1 MTAPTARTGDTEGAD
16 SRRPASERGDTE
28 RRDAERLAAER
39 AAAERRDAERR
50 RALRSMKALATSLL
64 AVAAVIFAVSFA
76 LQDRYPWLGFVRAA
90 AEGAMVGALADWF
103 AVTALFKHPLGL
115 RIPHTAIIPTRKDEI
130 GETLGEFVET
140 EFLSDDVVATRL
152 AAYDVSG
159 AAARW
164 LTEPGNA
171 RRVVDE
177 ASGAVVG
184 FFGLLDDDRMR
195 EAVEAVVRTHVI
207 EPEWAPPIGRL
218 GERILS
224 SGGHHAAVDLL
235 LDRFDDWLVIHPD
248 ALTNLV
254 SGRLPSWLPSFVDKL
269 VDERVYQE
277 LRRFIADVR
286 RDPAH
291 RARRA
296 FDGYLAE
303 LAERLQHDPE
313 TIAGLEAAKAR
324 AFDDPRIRELAAQA
338 WAAARSAAV
347 DALSDPDSEL
357 RRRMSAALAD
367 AAGRV
372 AADPELRASLN
383 QRIAGAAG
391 HLVSTYRHDIASVI
405 TETVRGWDPAE
416 TTDKIETQVGRD
428 LQFIRINGTVVGALA
443 GLAIY
448 TIATLISSA
457 F

>member
-1 MTAPTARTGDTEGAD
+1 MSAPTARTGDAESAD
-16 SRRPASERGDTE
+16 GERATSERAASD
-28 RRDAERLAAER
+28 RIRAER
-39 AAAERRDAERR
+39 AAAELRDAERR

-152 AAYDVSG
+152 TAYDVSG

-164 LTEPGNA
+164 LTESGNA

-218 GERILS
+218 GVRILS

-303 LAERLQHDPE
+303 LADRLQNDPE

-357 RRRMSAALAD
+357 RNRVSAALAD

-372 AADPELRASLN
+372 DADPELRASLN

-416 TTDKIETQVGRD
+416 TTDKIEVQVGRD

-448 TIATLISSA
+448 TIATLVA
-457 F
+457 AAL

>member
-1 MTAPTARTGDTEGAD
+1 MTTEPVTTTTAE
-16 SRRPASERGDTE
+16 
-28 RRDAERLAAER
+28 
-39 AAAERRDAERR
+39 RDAERR
-50 RALRSMKALATSLL
+50 RGLSRMKLLATSLL

-103 AVTALFKHPLGL
+103 AVTALFRHPLGL

-130 GETLGEFVET
+130 GESLGDFVET
-140 EFLSDDVVATRL
+140 EFLSDDVVAARL

-159 AAARW
+159 AVARW
-164 LTEPGNA
+164 LMEPGNA
-171 RRVVDE
+171 KRVVAE
-177 ASGAVVG
+177 ASGAVIG
-184 FFGLLDDDRMR
+184 LAGLLDDDRMR

-218 GERILS
+218 GERILA
-224 SGGHHAAVDLL
+224 SGGHHDAVDLL
-235 LDRFDDWLVIHPD
+235 LDRLDDWLVIHPD

-254 SGRLPSWLPSFVDKL
+254 SGRLPSWLPSFVDRL
-269 VDERVYQE
+269 VDDRVHQE
-277 LRRFIADVR
+277 LRRFVAEVR
-286 RDPAH
+286 NDPTH

-296 FDGYLAE
+296 LDGYLAE
-303 LAERLQHDPE
+303 LSDRLQHDPE
-313 TIAGLEAAKAR
+313 TIAELESAKAR
-324 AFDDPRIRELAAQA
+324 AFDDPRVRELAATA
-338 WAAARSAAV
+338 WTAARSAAV
-347 DALSDPDSEL
+347 DALSDPEGVV
-357 RRRMSAALAD
+357 RQRAAAALAD
-367 AAGRV
+367 AAARV
-372 AADPELRASLN
+372 AADPQLRASLDE
-383 QRIAGAAG
+383 RISGAARY
-391 HLVSTYRHDIASVI
+391 LVATYRHDIASVI

-448 TIATLISSA
+448 TIATLVAGA